1 MEVWLGIDAN
11 GARSVLLAVDN
22 KTKIV
27 YKDQGGSLH
36 ARMMKI
42 EEQVGGVSR
51 LIENFRHHYP
61 IAVIKGLCIG
71 IAGGGRDAE
80 QNLLRTELEKIYKS
94 FPILV
99 TSDAHVAHAEAF
111 KNGDGI
117 LIIAGTGSMV
127 LGRKNKRWDRAGG
140 YGFLIG
146 DPAGGYRMGQE
157 SLFAICTA
165 MDGGKRTMM
174 EDLIR
179 DNFDIRTREDLILRI
194 YDNTILPADV
204 APLLLEAAEQGDD
217 IAQHIITD
225 NCTKL
230 ASQVAMA
237 SETLDYNITPI
248 CIIGSL
254 FKNAYFREV
263 LTSCLN
269 DALESIEWIPNIN
282 EPAMGACR
290 LIISNSKSVAV
301 Q

>member
-11 GARSVLLAVDN
+11 GARSVLLAVDS
-22 KTKIV
+22 KMEII
-27 YKDQGGSLH
+27 YKDQSGSIH
-36 ARMMKI
+36 ARMMKV
-42 EEQVGGVSR
+42 EDQVSGISR
-51 LIENFRHHYP
+51 LIDNFSYLNKECE
-61 IAVIKGLCIG
+61 IKGLCVG

-80 QNLLRTELEKIYKS
+80 QNLLRTELEKTYNN
-94 FPILV
+94 FPILI

-117 LIIAGTGSMV
+117 LIITGTGSMV

-157 SLFAICTA
+157 SLYAICTA
-165 MDGGKRTMM
+165 LDGGKRTMM
-174 EDLIR
+174 EELLR
-179 DNFDIRTREDLILRI
+179 ERFGVKSREDLILRI
-194 YDNTILPADV
+194 YDNTILPAEI
-204 APLLLEAAEQGDD
+204 APLLLEAAENGDD

-230 ASQVAMA
+230 ASQVALA
-237 SETLDYNITPI
+237 SETLEFEQTPI
-248 CIIGSL
+248 CVTGSL
-254 FKNAYFREV
+254 FKNLYFRDI

-269 DALESIEWIPNIN
+269 DAVGKIQWIRNIN

-290 LIISNSKSVAV
+290 LILSNSKSVII

>member
-1 MEVWLGIDAN
+1 
-11 GARSVLLAVDN
+11 
-22 KTKIV
+22 
-27 YKDQGGSLH
+27 
-36 ARMMKI
+36 MMKI

-51 LIENFRHHYP
+51 LVENFRHHNP

-80 QNLLRTELEKIYKS
+80 QNLLRTELEKIYQS

-179 DNFDIRTREDLILRI
+179 NNFDIRTREDLILRI

-237 SETLDYNITPI
+237 SETLDYKITPI

-254 FKNAYFREV
+254 FKNPYFREV

-301 Q
+301 H